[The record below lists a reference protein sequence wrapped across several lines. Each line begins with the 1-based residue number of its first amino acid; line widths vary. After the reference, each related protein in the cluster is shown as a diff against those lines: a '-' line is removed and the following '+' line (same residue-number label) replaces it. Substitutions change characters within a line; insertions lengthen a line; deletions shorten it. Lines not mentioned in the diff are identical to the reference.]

1 MIGHNLTNNTI
12 FVNHIMLVC
21 KDFMSTELNFNF
33 NICCNGKY
41 QFFNMEKT
49 DMIIKYIKSIQIEN
63 VLNVENIIML
73 FSIASRFNCKSK
85 NINII
90 IQVAID
96 TH

>member
-1 MIGHNLTNNTI
+1 
-12 FVNHIMLVC
+12 
-21 KDFMSTELNFNF
+21 
-33 NICCNGKY
+33 
-41 QFFNMEKT
+41 
-49 DMIIKYIKSIQIEN
+49 MIIKYIQSIQIEN

-73 FSIASRFNCKSK
+73 FQLHQ